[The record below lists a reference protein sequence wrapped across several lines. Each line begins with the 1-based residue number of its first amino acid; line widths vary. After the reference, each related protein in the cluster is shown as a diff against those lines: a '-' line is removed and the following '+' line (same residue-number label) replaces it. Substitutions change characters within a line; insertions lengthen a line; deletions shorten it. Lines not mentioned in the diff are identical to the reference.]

1 MSTTDN
7 TTTDTDTEAALAELY
22 GDLAP
27 QHDSLEAVEAMLLD
41 MAEADELRV
50 RLAECR
56 HINLMLVRECRR
68 LDAIVRQLTA
78 RLAE

>member
-1 MSTTDN
+1 MTDTDN
-7 TTTDTDTEAALAELY
+7 NTTDTKAALAELY

-41 MAEADELRV
+41 MAEADELRT

-56 HINLMLVRECRR
+56 AINMMLIRECRR

-78 RLAE
+78 RRAE

>member
-7 TTTDTDTEAALAELY
+7 TTTDTEAALAELY

>member
-1 MSTTDN
+1 MTDTD
-7 TTTDTDTEAALAELY
+7 TTTTDTEAALAELY

-41 MAEADELRV
+41 MAEADELRT

-56 HINLMLVRECRR
+56 AINLMLIRECRR

-78 RLAE
+78 RRAE

>member
-1 MSTTDN
+1 MTDTDN
-7 TTTDTDTEAALAELY
+7 NTTDTEAALAELY

-41 MAEADELRV
+41 MAEADELRT

-56 HINLMLVRECRR
+56 RINFMLIRECRR
-68 LDAIVRQLTA
+68 LDAIVRELTA
-78 RLAE
+78 RRAE

>member
-1 MSTTDN
+1 MNTTD
-7 TTTDTDTEAALAELY
+7 TTTTDTEAALAELY

-27 QHDSLEAVEAMLLD
+27 QHDSLEAAEAMLLD
-41 MAEADELRV
+41 MAEADELRT

-56 HINLMLVRECRR
+56 HINLMLIRECRR
-68 LDAIVRQLTA
+68 LDGIVRQLTA